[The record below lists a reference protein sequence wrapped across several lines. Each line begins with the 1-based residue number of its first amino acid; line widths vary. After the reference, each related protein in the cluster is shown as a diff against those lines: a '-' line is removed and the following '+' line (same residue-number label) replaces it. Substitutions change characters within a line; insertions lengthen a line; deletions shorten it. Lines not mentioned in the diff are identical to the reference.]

1 MMNSE
6 KLYHKLTLTLTIT
19 TLLFIV
25 VWVAHVIYV
34 RDRFEN
40 ILYVQIRENSPEYRY
55 INPVL
60 YTDNS
65 NVKYPQLNRLSKN
78 LSEYIR
84 KNEDKAERISVYF
97 RDLNT
102 SMWTGIDE
110 DELYVPSSMFKILPL
125 IEYLKLAEN
134 DPDIFNQLLPYK
146 KTVDSDIHY
155 PPRQKIENGFYSP
168 KVLLGQSII
177 YSDNDA
183 HDALMTPIIERELGN
198 FYKNMQLSPLP
209 EKLQNYLS
217 PRDMSRIFRTLYN
230 STYLTKSYSEQ
241 ALELLT
247 KTDFTK
253 GIVSGVEAKIAV
265 AHKFGEYTEYPTG
278 LLDIPNH
285 QLHDCGII
293 YYPKKPYLLCVMT
306 MGKNFNNLEEV
317 ISNISKIVFSYVNEN

>member
-1 MMNSE
+1 MMNGE

-25 VWVAHVIYV
+25 GWVAHVIYV

-155 PPRQKIENGFYSP
+155 PPRQKI
-168 KVLLGQSII
+168 
-177 YSDNDA
+177 
-183 HDALMTPIIERELGN
+183 
-198 FYKNMQLSPLP
+198 
-209 EKLQNYLS
+209 QNYLS

-306 MGKNFNNLEEV
+306 MGKNFNNL
-317 ISNISKIVFSYVNEN
+317 